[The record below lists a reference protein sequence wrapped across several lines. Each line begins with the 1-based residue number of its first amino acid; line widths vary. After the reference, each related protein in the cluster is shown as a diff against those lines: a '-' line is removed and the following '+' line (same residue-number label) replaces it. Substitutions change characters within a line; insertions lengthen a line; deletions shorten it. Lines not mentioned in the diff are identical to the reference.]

1 MDGSRLKEARRAR
14 NLTQAE
20 LGRLVGVG
28 KSAISQYEHGLRLAG
43 ALGVSADWLLG
54 IEDRRGT
61 IAGEAR
67 TPYRTGDPP
76 PEDEGTD
83 GFLAELCAR
92 AGAIASPEDRRTLLE
107 MARFLAQK
115 GSSSEG
121 PRRRP
126 SGERT
131 SRRRR

>member
-28 KSAISQYEHGLRLAG
+28 KSAISQYEHGLRLPETAVLARLAE

-67 TPYRTGDPP
+67 TPYRTGAAP
-76 PEDEGTD
+76 PEDEDGN
-83 GFLAELCAR
+83 GFLAEL
-92 AGAIASPEDRRTLLE
+92 
-107 MARFLAQK
+107 
-115 GSSSEG
+115 
-121 PRRRP
+121 
-126 SGERT
+126 
-131 SRRRR
+131 